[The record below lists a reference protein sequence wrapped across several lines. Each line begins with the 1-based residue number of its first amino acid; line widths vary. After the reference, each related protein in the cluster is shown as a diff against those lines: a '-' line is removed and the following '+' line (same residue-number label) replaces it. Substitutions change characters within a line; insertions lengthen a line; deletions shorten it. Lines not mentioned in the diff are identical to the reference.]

1 MMMEYQERTYRRK
14 ADHLRFSY
22 FRSVLEETDLW
33 IGVDHASRN
42 SRMEGFV
49 EQVLKDIRKD
59 LVGYALSHP
68 GFFHAHNSLPAGP
81 GAPEVVRH
89 MCSASAKAGVGPM
102 AAVAGTF
109 SAMVGERLKKEFSVR
124 ELIVENGGDIWLQ
137 IESPLTVSVEA
148 GNSPLSGKAGLEA
161 DPEYAPLGICTSSG
175 TFGHSFSYGRADAVM
190 IACRNCSLADALA
203 TAWCNRILREKDVA
217 RTAQMAGKVPE
228 ILSVIA
234 IRGEKLGVAGKLRF
248 GIFA

>member
-1 MMMEYQERTYRRK
+1 MIMEYQERTYRRIG
-14 ADHLRFSY
+14 DPLRFSY

-42 SRMEGFV
+42 SRMERFV
-49 EQVLKDIRKD
+49 EQVLKGIRKD
-59 LVGYALSHP
+59 LVGYALLHP
-68 GFFHAHNSLPAGP
+68 GFLHSHTPLPAGS
-81 GAPEVVRH
+81 GAPGVIRR

-109 SAMVGERLKKEFSVR
+109 SAMVGERLKKEFPIR
-124 ELIVENGGDIWLQ
+124 ELIVENGGDIWLH
-137 IESPLTVSVEA
+137 IESPLTVSVDA
-148 GNSPLSGKAGLEA
+148 GDSPFTGKTGLEA
-161 DPEYAPLGICTSSG
+161 DPKYTPMGICTSSG
-175 TFGHSFSYGRADAVM
+175 TFGHSFSYGKADAVM

-203 TAWCNRILREKDVA
+203 TAWCNRISLEKDVEK
-217 RTAQMAGKVPE
+217 TVQLAGKMPE

-234 IRGEKLGVAGKLRF
+234 IRGETLGIAGKLRF